1 MFYIKV
7 VNSIFKQTWYSNDIR
22 GEIMSKFISRLFIF
36 ILILIVLFALYTWVT
51 LSYSYSTGSRA
62 GFLQK
67 FSKRGWVC
75 KTWEGELVTGSM
87 MGNQEKFSFSVRDE
101 DLAKQVAS
109 SIGKRVEIEYDQH
122 VGVPTNCFAET
133 EYYVKKIKAVP
144 DIPAELLQKVQP
156 SN

>member
-1 MFYIKV
+1 MKGKLFLFLLLV
-7 VNSIFKQTWYSNDIR
+7 VSLLALWTW
-22 GEIMSKFISRLFIF
+22 IS
-36 ILILIVLFALYTWVT
+36 
-51 LSYSYSTGSRA
+51 LSYSYSIGSRA

-87 MGNQEKFSFSVRDE
+87 MGNQEKFAFSVRDE
-101 DLAKQVAS
+101 ELAKQIAS
-109 SIGKRVEIEYDQH
+109 NIGRRVEIEYDQH

-144 DIPAELLQKVQP
+144 DLPTDLLQKMPGQ
-156 SN
+156 N

>member
-1 MFYIKV
+1 MASFLRKLLLV
-7 VNSIFKQTWYSNDIR
+7 F
-22 GEIMSKFISRLFIF
+22 
-36 ILILIVLFALYTWVT
+36 LILIILFVLYTWLT

-87 MGNQEKFSFSVRDE
+87 LGNQEKFPFSVRDE
-101 DLAKQVAS
+101 DLAKLIS
-109 SIGKRVEIEYDQH
+109 SNIGKRVEIEYDQH

-133 EYYVKKIKAVP
+133 EYYVNKIKAVP
-144 DIPAELLQKVQP
+144 DIRDEILQKAQP
-156 SN
+156 GN

>member
-1 MFYIKV
+1 MA
-7 VNSIFKQTWYSNDIR
+7 
-22 GEIMSKFISRLFIF
+22 KFLSRFILFLF
-36 ILILIVLFALYTWVT
+36 ILIILFVLYTWLT
-51 LSYSYSTGSRA
+51 LSYSYSNGSRA

-87 MGNQEKFSFSVRDE
+87 LGNQEKFSFSVRDE
-101 DLAKQVAS
+101 ELAKLVAS
-109 SIGKRVEIEYDQH
+109 NIGKRVEIEYDQH

-144 DIPAELLQKVQP
+144 DIRDELLQKAQP
-156 SN
+156 GEINK

>member
-1 MFYIKV
+1 MA
-7 VNSIFKQTWYSNDIR
+7 
-22 GEIMSKFISRLFIF
+22 KFLSRFILFLF
-36 ILILIVLFALYTWVT
+36 ILIILFVLYTWLT
-51 LSYSYSTGSRA
+51 LSYSYSNGSRA

-87 MGNQEKFSFSVRDE
+87 LGNQEKFSFSVRDE
-101 DLAKQVAS
+101 ELAKLVSS

-133 EYYVKKIKAVP
+133 EYYVKKIKSVP
-144 DIPAELLQKVQP
+144 DIRDELIQKAQP
-156 SN
+156 GEINK